1 MELLEP
7 TRFVSSVTSSK
18 KCVKEYFEELSID
31 YGYYD

>member
-7 TRFVSSVTSSK
+7 TRFVSSVTSQK
-18 KCVKEYFEELSID
+18 KYVKEYFEELSID

>member
-18 KCVKEYFEELSID
+18 KYVKEYFEDLSID
-31 YGYYD
+31 CGYYD